1 MEQFMVLTA
10 RNIKVYLRDKGAI
23 FFSLLSALIVICL
36 MVFFLGD
43 MNIDGIVEILERFSG
58 KGYEENKKN
67 AELLVLSWTCAGILS
82 INAVTVSLAVYSG
95 MIKDR
100 VNGRLNAIYT
110 APISRLKIALSYV
123 ASAWTASVF
132 VCLLTLG
139 ITEVYGIVN
148 GMEPYTLAEH
158 LELMA
163 LIMVNSFTYA
173 ALMYPLSMI
182 AKTEGAWSGFG
193 TVIGTLVGF
202 LGGIYIPIGSLA
214 DGIAGVM
221 KCTPVIYGT
230 SMFRKVMTSTILEC
244 TFQGVPKEVVEEY
257 SEIMGIQLTI
267 ADYTLK
273 FRDEWI
279 ILFVCGIIFLTI
291 GMCMLKY
298 EKKTDR

>member
-1 MEQFMVLTA
+1 MEQFLVLTA
-10 RNIKVYLRDKGAI
+10 RNIKVYLRDKGAV

-43 MNIDGIVEILERFSG
+43 MNIDGIVEILDSFSFRE
-58 KGYEENKKN
+58 YEENKKN

-110 APISRLKIALSYV
+110 APISRLKIALSYI

-132 VCLLTLG
+132 VCLLTLA
-139 ITEVYGIVN
+139 ITEVYGIMS
-148 GMEPYTLAEH
+148 GMELYTFMEHIELLA
-158 LELMA
+158 M
-163 LIMVNSFTYA
+163 IMVNSFVYA
-173 ALMYPLSMI
+173 AFMYPLSMM
-182 AKTEGAWSGFG
+182 AKSEGAWSGFG

-214 DGIAGVM
+214 DSISGLM

-230 SMFRKVMTSTILEC
+230 SMFRKVMTKSVLEN
-244 TFQGVPKEVVEEY
+244 TFEGVPMDIVEEY
-257 SEIMGIQLTI
+257 REIMGIRLTV

-273 FRDEWI
+273 LRDEWI
-279 ILFVCGIIFLTI
+279 ILLACGMIFLGI